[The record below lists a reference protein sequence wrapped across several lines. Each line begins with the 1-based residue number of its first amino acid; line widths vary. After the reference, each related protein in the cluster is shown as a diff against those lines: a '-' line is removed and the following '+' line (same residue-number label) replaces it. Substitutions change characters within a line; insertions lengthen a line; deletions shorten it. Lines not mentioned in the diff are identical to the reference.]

1 VLADVYRKVNIRFY
15 ITILIFSYQLT
26 RRAQHAFIPDLISQ
40 GHILLAGMTRA
51 VLSDEVM
58 LLTGIHAGEFILVV
72 QTDKLQLLI
81 LFLMVY
87 TNNVIQFIYH
97 VGMPLIP

>member
-1 VLADVYRKVNIRFY
+1 
-15 ITILIFSYQLT
+15 
-26 RRAQHAFIPDLISQ
+26 
-40 GHILLAGMTRA
+40 
-51 VLSDEVM
+51 M